1 MTETAT
7 QTPIDRLAGSW
18 QLLLAQSA
26 QGSPFLLPQWQ
37 SAWWRVWG
45 EGAEAALLT
54 VEEEGSLI
62 GLAPLALRPGVCSLV
77 GSSDLCDYLDFIAV
91 RGREGPFLAALLPQL
106 QALPWKTL
114 QLEPVREDS
123 LVLARFVPLARAQG
137 WEVEV
142 TPDTV
147 SPWVELPTTWEG
159 YLEGLNKKDR
169 HELRRKLRRLLEADD
184 IRAYAVSDVRGTG
197 ARLDEFLALMGES
210 RPDKAEFMT
219 PARAQFFREVVQ
231 ALAEAGLARL
241 WFLEHKGRPV
251 ATALCFDFQGT
262 RYLYNSGFDRAY
274 SHLSVGLALKAL
286 TIRDAIEGGLRR
298 YDFLRGNEPYKY
310 DLGGRDHPIYRCTV
324 RR

>member
-7 QTPIDRLAGSW
+7 QTPIDRLAGPW

-37 SAWWRVWG
+37 SAWWREWG
-45 EGAEAALLT
+45 GEATAALLT
-54 VEEEGSLI
+54 VEDKGALI
-62 GLAPLALRPGVCSLV
+62 GLAPLAVRPGVCSLV
-77 GSSDLCDYLDFIAV
+77 GSSDLCDYVDFIAA
-91 RGREGPFLAALLPQL
+91 RGQEGPFFAALLPQL
-106 QALPWKTL
+106 QSLSWQTL

-123 LVLARFVPLARAQG
+123 LALTHFVPLARAQG

-142 TPDTV
+142 APDTV
-147 SPWVELPTTWEG
+147 SPWLELPATWEG
-159 YLEGLNKKDR
+159 YLEGLHKKDR
-169 HELRRKLRRLLEADD
+169 HELRRKLRRLLEAAD
-184 IRAYAVSDVRGTG
+184 IRACVVSDVQGTG

-210 RPDKAEFMT
+210 RPDKAEFIT
-219 PARAQFFREVVQ
+219 PARARFFREVVQ
-231 ALAEAGLARL
+231 AMAEAGLARL
-241 WFLEHKGRPV
+241 WFLEYQGRPV
-251 ATALCFDFQGT
+251 ATVLCFDFQGT

-286 TIRDAIEGGLRR
+286 TIRDAIESGLRR

-310 DLGGRDHPIYRCTV
+310 DLGGRDHAIYRCTV